1 MFSKKI
7 AYQITRTRFIMVE
20 VKNEGEERAI
30 RELNKDCERV
40 YMQERRL
47 QARSISLDNLKEVM
61 GIEPSSRAPAV
72 DEIVIEN
79 EMKNALK
86 AAIRKLTD
94 KQRDVI
100 RLYFWKHKTM
110 KAIAEEKH
118 LHISTVSE
126 CLASSIKKLKNLLQ
140 HPEKMARSVLYK

>member
-1 MFSKKI
+1 MLNKRI

-20 VKNEGEERAI
+20 VKNEEDERVV
-30 RELNKDCERV
+30 RELNKDFERV

-47 QARSISLDNLKEVM
+47 RARSISLDNLKEVT
-61 GIEPSSRAPAV
+61 GIEPSSRESAV

-79 EMKNALK
+79 EIKNALK
-86 AAIRKLTD
+86 VAIRNLTD
-94 KQRDVI
+94 KQRDII
-100 RLYFWKHKTM
+100 RLYFWEDKTM

-126 CLASSIKKLKNLLQ
+126 CLYSSIKKLKKLLQ
-140 HPEKMARSVLYK
+140 HPEKMA